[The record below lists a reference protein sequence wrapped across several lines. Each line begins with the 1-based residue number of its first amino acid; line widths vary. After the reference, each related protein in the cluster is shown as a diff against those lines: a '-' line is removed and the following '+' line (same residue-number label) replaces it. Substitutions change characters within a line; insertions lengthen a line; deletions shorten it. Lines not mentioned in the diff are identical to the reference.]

1 MVMSDTTVEIQRSQ
15 LKEILKMFI
24 DATELLEEIPK
35 MQDQG
40 RLSEVSQHIGAELE
54 ARVTEMN
61 KVEQKEHVITE
72 LLEEISNDQINADS
86 SSLEDLEKDI
96 LGE

>member
-1 MVMSDTTVEIQRSQ
+1 MSDTTVEIQRSQ

-24 DATELLEEIPK
+24 DATDLLEEIPK

-61 KVEQKEHVITE
+61 KVEQKEHIVTE
-72 LLEEISNDQINADS
+72 LLEEISNDEINAEN
-86 SSLEDLEKDI
+86 SSLEDLEKDV

>member
-1 MVMSDTTVEIQRSQ
+1 MSDTTVEIQRSQ

-61 KVEQKEHVITE
+61 KVEQKEHAITE

>member
-1 MVMSDTTVEIQRSQ
+1 MSDTTVEIQRSQ

-35 MQDQG
+35 MQDEG

-54 ARVTEMN
+54 ARITEMN
-61 KVEQKEHVITE
+61 RVEQKEHLITE
-72 LLEEISNDQINADS
+72 LLEEISNDQINSES

>member
-1 MVMSDTTVEIQRSQ
+1 MTVELTRDS
-15 LKEILKMFI
+15 LKQILELHI
-24 DATELLEEIPK
+24 DATELLEQIPK

-61 KVEQKEHVITE
+61 EAEKRDHIIRE
-72 LLEEISNDQINADS
+72 LLEEISNDQINTGGENN
-86 SSLEDLEKDI
+86 LEELEKDV